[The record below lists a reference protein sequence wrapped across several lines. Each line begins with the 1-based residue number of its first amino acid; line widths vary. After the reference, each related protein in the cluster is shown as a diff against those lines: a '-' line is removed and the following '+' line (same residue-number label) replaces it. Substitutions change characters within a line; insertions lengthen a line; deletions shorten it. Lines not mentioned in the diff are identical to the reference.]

1 MEYNK
6 GKITEQKISKII
18 YAFLRKKNIPVEL
31 FNGIN
36 FEEIDDSV
44 LKEDLV
50 INITNETTLNNLV
63 DILEYEVHGSED
75 RTGIVFTP
83 KYISDHMIELCSKLN
98 NDSKIIDPGCG
109 GGIFLVSASEKLHSI
124 SGKSYSDVFR
134 DNIYGIDINKENVV
148 ISRYVLE
155 LLALLNGENTDDIKF
170 NVCAAD
176 SLKKDWKEIF
186 NVSGFDVIIGNP
198 PYYNTHDMNN
208 DEIKFFKENFKTT
221 SIGSFNIFYAFI
233 EESFKY
239 LKSEESEVIF
249 ILPNNFFT
257 ISSAKSLRK
266 FLVDNNYINK
276 IINFSDN
283 MIFKPVRT
291 YNCIMAMSNSNNEIF
306 KYKKIK
312 KTNDIKKA
320 LQEKD
325 EYIDIETRT
334 IGHQTW
340 HLVDSITKANLEKI
354 ESQFYSLKNFVK
366 TGIATLKDAVYM
378 VEKDSSGFYKVVN
391 GVRYNIEPNIVRE
404 IYKIPEIKK
413 SESLNDIKRHII
425 FPYRLEGSRMQIIPE
440 DEMIS
445 KYKQT
450 YDYLFT
456 QKEVLDGRDKGKAN
470 AATWYAYGRT
480 QGLQNIGEKLLFPT
494 FSNKPKFTVISDP
507 DVLFC
512 NGYGVFINGML
523 DIKILEKIL
532 NSKIMDYY
540 IKNTS
545 YPIEGGY
552 YCYQKKYIQNF
563 SLPFLNDKQRELILN
578 LNDMELED
586 FLINKVYEL
595 DL

>member
-1 MEYNK
+1 MKYNK
-6 GKITEQKISKII
+6 DKIIKQKISKII
-18 YAFLRKKNIPVEL
+18 YAFLRRKDIPIES

-36 FEEIDDSV
+36 FEEMDDSV
-44 LKEDLV
+44 LQEDLV
-50 INITNETTLNNLV
+50 INITSKTTLNDLV
-63 DILEYEVHGSED
+63 DMLEYEVHGFED
-75 RTGIVFTP
+75 RIGIVFTP
-83 KYISDHMIELCSKLN
+83 KYISDYMIEICSKLN

-109 GGIFLVSASEKLHSI
+109 GGIFLVSTSEKLHSML
-124 SGKSYSDVFR
+124 GKSYSDIFR
-134 DNIYGIDINKENVV
+134 DNIYGIDINEKNVE

-155 LLALLNGENTDDIKF
+155 LLALLNGENTNDIKF
-170 NVCAAD
+170 NVCVAN
-176 SLKKDWKEIF
+176 SLNNNWKKIF

-221 SIGSFNIFYAFI
+221 SLGSFNIFYAFI
-233 EESFKY
+233 EESFKN
-239 LKSEESEVIF
+239 LKSEESEVIY

-257 ISSAKSLRK
+257 ISSAESLRT

-276 IINFSDN
+276 IIDFSDN

-291 YNCIMAMSNSNNEIF
+291 YNCIMVMSNSGNDTF

-320 LQEKD
+320 LQEKA
-325 EYIDIETRT
+325 EYIDIETRK
-334 IGHQTW
+334 IGYHTW

-366 TGIATLKDAVYM
+366 TGIATLKDAAYM
-378 VEKDSSGFYKVVN
+378 VDKDSDGFYKVVD
-391 GVRYNIEPNIVRE
+391 GVRYNIEPDIVRA
-404 IYKIPEIKK
+404 IYKIPELKK
-413 SESLNDIKRHII
+413 SDNLKDIERYII

-445 KYKQT
+445 RYKQT

-456 QKEVLDGRDKGKAN
+456 QKDELDSRDKGKPN
-470 AATWYAYGRT
+470 SVTWYAYGRT

-494 FSNKPKFTVISDP
+494 FSNTPKFTVISDP

-512 NGYGVFINGML
+512 NGYGVFTNGIL
-523 DIKILEKIL
+523 DIKILEKFL
-532 NSKIMDYY
+532 NSKVMDYY

-563 SLPFLNDKQRELILN
+563 SLPFLNDEQRELILN
-578 LNDMELED
+578 LNDTELEN
-586 FLINKVYEL
+586 FLINKVYKL
-595 DL
+595 NL

>member
-6 GKITEQKISKII
+6 DKTIKQKVSKII
-18 YAFLRKKNIPVEL
+18 YAFLRKKDIPVGS
-31 FNGIN
+31 FNGID
-36 FEEIDDSV
+36 FEGMDDSV
-44 LKEDLV
+44 LEEDFLS
-50 INITNETTLNNLV
+50 NIGKETTLNNLV

-83 KYISDHMIELCSKLN
+83 KYISDYMIDICSILN
-98 NDSKIIDPGCG
+98 SDSKIIDPGCG

-124 SGKSYSDVFR
+124 SGKTYSDIFR
-134 DNIYGIDINKENVV
+134 DNIYGIDIDEKNVG

-155 LLALLNGENTDDIKF
+155 LLALLNGERIGDINF

-176 SLKKDWKEIF
+176 SLKNAWKEIF
-186 NVSGFDVIIGNP
+186 NVPGFDLIIGNP

-208 DEIKFFKENFKTT
+208 DEIKFFKENYETT

-233 EESFKY
+233 EESFKN
-239 LKSEESEVIF
+239 LKSKESEVIY

-257 ISSAKSLRK
+257 ISSAESLRT

-276 IINFSDN
+276 IIDFSDN

-291 YNCIMAMSNSNNEIF
+291 YNCIMVMSNSSNDTF

-320 LQEKD
+320 LQEKA
-325 EYIDIETRT
+325 EYIDIETRK
-334 IGHQTW
+334 IGYQTW
-340 HLVDSITKANLEKI
+340 HLVDSVTKANLDKI
-354 ESQFYSLKNFVK
+354 ESQFYSLKDFVK

-378 VEKDSSGFYKVVN
+378 VDKDSDGFYKVID
-391 GVRYNIEPNIVRE
+391 GLRYNIEPDIVKT
-404 IYKIPEIKK
+404 IYKIPELKK
-413 SESLNDIKRHII
+413 SDNIKEIERYII
-425 FPYRLEGSRMQIIPE
+425 FPYRLEANRMQIIPE

-445 KYKQT
+445 RYRQT

-456 QKEVLDGRDKGKAN
+456 QKDKLDGRDKGKPN
-470 AATWYAYGRT
+470 AVAWYAYGRS
-480 QGLQNIGEKLLFPT
+480 QGLQNLGEKLLFPT

-512 NGYGVFINGML
+512 NGYGVFTNGML
-523 DIKILEKIL
+523 DIKILEKFL

-563 SLPFLNDKQRELILN
+563 SLPFLNDEQRELILN
-578 LNDMELED
+578 LNDMELEE
-586 FLINKVYEL
+586 FLIKKVYKL